1 MSAEDDIVC
10 SQYMASLSFFLSSL
24 LVSSQWNTRW
34 GAQFQV
40 SQWGWDTLL
49 SSPFFCLWAKT
60 LVRGLCSARRNAGKP
75 CLVKSTRVHITFANA
90 HRVSLKFHGNCHVLL
105 KQLWGY
111 LLKEV
116 CQPLPPP
123 SVPLLAS
130 TPFKTT
136 TAINGRQGRTQCRGR
151 SWNITTGHF
160 STHCTFPV
168 MIGWQGL
175 MCKTQRL
182 EAACPAS
189 SLLGGH
195 FQDVA

>member
-1 MSAEDDIVC
+1 MGSPV
-10 SQYMASLSFFLSSL
+10 
-24 LVSSQWNTRW
+24 W
-34 GAQFQV
+34 GLPMGLGH
-40 SQWGWDTLL
+40 SLL
-49 SSPFFCLWAKT
+49 SSPLFCLWAKT

-90 HRVSLKFHGNCHVLL
+90 HRVSLKFHVNCHVLL

-116 CQPLPPP
+116 GQPLPPP

-168 MIGWQGL
+168 MIGWEGL

-182 EAACPAS
+182 EAASALHRVCLVAIFRMLHS
-189 SLLGGH
+189 TVFQSCSLPMLIWCKIKWRIRKW
-195 FQDVA
+195 